1 MNDLLKYHFIN
12 PQNKGKIKKPTN
24 SSKCVSGF
32 CGDRIEI
39 TANVEDNIVVE
50 LKYHAFGC
58 YAILTAASI
67 LSEWAIGKTLDEV
80 KSITL
85 DMALDMMGNNLED
98 GKENCVMVAITALH
112 DL

>member
-39 TANVEDNIVVE
+39 TANVENGVIVE
-50 LKYHAFGC
+50 LKYNAFGC

-67 LSEWAIGKTLDEV
+67 LSEWALNKTLEEV
-80 KSITL
+80 RAITL
-85 DMALDMMGNNLED
+85 DTALKMMGQLEE
-98 GKENCVMVAITALH
+98 GKENCVMVAVTALR

>member
-1 MNDLLKYHFIN
+1 MNELLKYHFIN

-24 SSKCVSGF
+24 TSKCISGF

-39 TANVEDNIVVE
+39 TATVENNIVVD
-50 LKYHAFGC
+50 LKYKAFGC

-67 LSEWAIGKTLDEV
+67 LSEWAIGKTLTDV
-80 KSITL
+80 KDVTL
-85 DMALDMMGNNLED
+85 QTALSLMGNDLDEE
-98 GKENCVMVAITALH
+98 KENCVLVAVTAFR